1 MRRRPLRSTPFPYTT
16 LFRSLTRPR
25 GLIGDREGD
34 VDASGTGLG
43 IFAAACGNHHKLAT
57 VYFIAGRS
65 CVSGEGKRC
74 FPEELAG
81 GVVVGADFF
90 VAVGRADEE
99 KACGR
104 DAKSCL
110 VLC

>member
-16 LFRSLTRPR
+16 LFRSLSRPR

-65 CVSGEGKRC
+65 CVSGEGKRS
-74 FPEELAG
+74 EEHTSELQSRSDI
-81 GVVVGADFF
+81 VCRLLHDKTKDK
-90 VAVGRADEE
+90 R
-99 KACGR
+99 C
-104 DAKSCL
+104 DA
-110 VLC
+110 

>member
-1 MRRRPLRSTPFPYTT
+1 M
-16 LFRSLTRPR
+16 RPR

-81 GVVVGADFF
+81 GFVVGAEFF
-90 VAVGRADEE
+90 VEVGRADEE
-99 KACGR
+99 KASGGDDR
-104 DAKSCL
+104 ATIVFRAGVGLAWRRPGLSD
-110 VLC
+110 